1 MGRCIQLLASGSNG
15 SGQLGIGHVE
25 DVSTYTYCRFSHCD
39 PDDTGLTRLSRFPGV
54 ILAVSS
60 GAGHSLLLAR
70 EDEASGGR
78 NDMGITIWTTGTN
91 QYNQLGP
98 AYEGDSADP
107 SHTLWKRLDYTLY
120 IETAGLPLGE
130 TNRYTPKEIS
140 CSWSTSIVCF
150 EHSTQNT
157 DGIWSKES
165 DKTISF
171 GTNDFGELGCGA
183 VRGVSSS
190 SEQEHDLVR
199 VVQLPQTRR
208 TGERLSVR
216 KIKASHR
223 NIVCLCD
230 WILDAD
236 GGTVIVDT
244 VVYGWG
250 AGRHGQLDM
259 RTAVVAGMNM
269 PRVPIGHASITAA
282 RTTIKGVT
290 AGKGHAAAKAGS
302 NRSIVKGASAARAA
316 AGPKMRKSG
325 YPSSYPEPIEIG
337 VTPAVANRINL
348 DGPLTVE
355 DLAVGAGHILFRLGT
370 SSGGETIV
378 VGLGS
383 NAKHQLDLN
392 FASTK
397 SGSSQWGDI
406 GCTWNGSFMS
416 EKGPGGE
423 IWSTGTNTHGQL
435 GQGQLADDG
444 QDVAPGLRR
453 VAAMSSDQA
462 PPTVHGIVCGSEHV
476 LALIQTGDGSDKIWT
491 WGWNEHG
498 NLGLRDDDVQDRW
511 TPVEI
516 LLEPSQRPIGAW
528 AGCGTTWLL
537 VETMIDD

>member
-39 PDDTGLTRLSRFPGV
+39 PDDTGLTRLSRLPGV

-98 AYEGDSADP
+98 AYEGDSTDP
-107 SHTLWKRLDYTLY
+107 SHTLWKRLDYTSY

-183 VRGVSSS
+183 VRGASSS

-236 GGTVIVDT
+236 GGMGVVDT

-250 AGRHGQLDM
+250 AGRHGQLD
-259 RTAVVAGMNM
+259 
-269 PRVPIGHASITAA
+269 
-282 RTTIKGVT
+282 
-290 AGKGHAAAKAGS
+290 
-302 NRSIVKGASAARAA
+302 
-316 AGPKMRKSG
+316 SG

-337 VTPAVANRINL
+337 VTSAVANRINL
-348 DGPLTVE
+348 GGPLTVE
-355 DLAVGAGHILFRLGT
+355 DLAVGAGHILFCLGT

-392 FASTK
+392 FASNR

-435 GQGQLADDG
+435 GQGRLADDD

-462 PPTVHGIVCGSEHV
+462 PLTVHGIVCGSEHV
-476 LALIQTGDGSDKIWT
+476 LTLIQTGDGSDKIWT

-498 NLGLRDDDVQDRW
+498 NLGLSDDDVQDRW

-537 VETMIDD
+537 VETTIDD